1 MVLATG
7 KNLVRRSPA
16 SEASTS
22 SLCTSAP
29 RGQEAPRPLFRSMP
43 GDVLYSVFLSRSFT
57 SRNNKWT
64 VALPARPAAA
74 PLATSV
80 QVLPA
85 GSGGAVCRLQQS
97 NPEAA
102 GEKECRRSCRP
113 CLHSTA
119 LYRKQS
125 SQRLLAGRSWRSPCS
140 SSRRSCRPSCAAV
153 CATCLL
159 PTGVIMRWIGGCC
172 LWLALWQR
180 NGGRR
185 QQRLRVSRKVRASLF
200 SARDAGILFS
210 EYQRDAFPTCMAF
223 WA

>member
-74 PLATSV
+74 PLATSASTPGRQRRCGL
-80 QVLPA
+80 QVAASKPR
-85 GSGGAVCRLQQS
+85 GG
-97 NPEAA
+97 
-102 GEKECRRSCRP
+102 RR
-113 CLHSTA
+113 TA